1 MPLIQSKEEVASSI
15 ASGIAS
21 SSSSI
26 ISGNKVV
33 LDQSSEYPGNSTAAE
48 KIPKEAEYASS
59 IAEVL
64 NGFVSRIQSTAA
76 EFVAVDSQLAADI
89 DTNTSALPQTSAIPK
104 DNATFV
110 PNTSYF
116 SEEE

>member
-48 KIPKEAEYASS
+48 KIPKE
-59 IAEVL
+59 VL

-76 EFVAVDSQLAADI
+76 EFVAVDSQLAANI
-89 DTNTSALPQTSAIPK
+89 DTNTSALPQTSAVPK
-104 DNATFV
+104 NNTTFV
-110 PNTSYF
+110 PNRSYF
-116 SEEE
+116 SEE

>member
-33 LDQSSEYPGNSTAAE
+33 LDQSSEYPEMVWNAGEDS
-48 KIPKEAEYASS
+48 KEAEYASS
-59 IAEVL
+59 IAEV
-64 NGFVSRIQSTAA
+64 
-76 EFVAVDSQLAADI
+76 
-89 DTNTSALPQTSAIPK
+89 
-104 DNATFV
+104 
-110 PNTSYF
+110 
-116 SEEE
+116 

>member
-1 MPLIQSKEEVASSI
+1 MSPIQSKEEVASSI

-26 ISGNKVV
+26 ISGNKVD

-89 DTNTSALPQTSAIPK
+89 DTNTSVLPQTSAVPK
-104 DNATFV
+104 NNTTFV
-110 PNTSYF
+110 PNSSYF